1 MEEWWSLRYLLPA
14 IAGGLGVFILIVT
27 AQSTKNNNKCDFGIA
42 PLSILLLGTIIFTYG
57 AYALFFENQ
66 PNDGLNDDVWLKP
79 FFIMASIIFIGFTL
93 DSWKRQILWSNEGLK
108 VKRFLRP
115 DLFISWN
122 EVEDLNYNDWTQWW
136 KLKFTDG
143 RSVIFYDMMRGS
155 KHLIHECN
163 HRIIP

>member
-1 MEEWWSLRYLLPA
+1 MEEWGSLRYLLPA

-57 AYALFFENQ
+57 AYALFFDNQ

-93 DSWKRQILWSNEGLK
+93 DSWAICCVYGVYAL
-108 VKRFLRP
+108 VYRP
-115 DLFISWN
+115 WVFWADELYAWLFI
-122 EVEDLNYNDWTQWW
+122 
-136 KLKFTDG
+136 FTG
-143 RSVIFYDMMRGS
+143 NGVLQRSDRG
-155 KHLIHECN
+155 
-163 HRIIP
+163 